1 MSLNCEEIE
10 LILSEEPL
18 EGMKIQNIFQPSYDS
33 IVFEL
38 YGRGNRL
45 FYLIS
50 IAHNACRLHPLSAPP
65 VKNERPLRFMECLR
79 SRIKGGTI
87 VHAEQISKDRIIKID
102 IAKADEK
109 GSLAR
114 LFLYARLWSGA
125 GNVMLVSE
133 DGIIIDALRRLPSR
147 QEVSGAAFSLS
158 APRSALNQSAKP
170 YTIRD
175 LQGQGPFWQRIEHF
189 YSEHTGQLSRD
200 VLIAQAR
207 EIYSRTYSSLENRL
221 SALSAKQ
228 QEYTQAER
236 FRQIGD
242 ILIGGYALEVQG
254 TKTFA
259 RALDFYE
266 NREILIEIEP
276 SATPAQNAARYYEKY
291 HKAKNGIDDIA
302 AQLERCKA
310 SMRQLKTWL
319 SRLEAEPD
327 PIVVAQ
333 ALRKGGAA
341 RPKEKMRFPCQHIEY
356 KGWTILIG
364 KSGKENDEILRHI
377 ARGSDLWLHAR
388 DYSGSY
394 VFIRAIK
401 NKSFPPEVIQTAAR
415 LAIYYS
421 KARKN
426 LGGDVHTTYVKNLRR
441 VKDGPAG
448 LVIPYLEKNI
458 YISFTEAQIKEILD
472 ESISEEEME
481 Q

>member
-18 EGMKIQNIFQPSYDS
+18 EGMKIQNIFQPSYDA
-33 IVFEL
+33 IVLEL

-50 IAHNACRLHPLSAPP
+50 IAHNACRIHPLTAPP
-65 VKNERPLRFMECLR
+65 AKNERPLRFMECLR

-87 VHAEQISKDRIIKID
+87 IHAEQISKDRIIKIE
-102 IAKADEK
+102 ITKADEK
-109 GSLAR
+109 GSPAI

-125 GNVMLVSE
+125 GNVLLVSE
-133 DGIIIDALRRLPSR
+133 EGIIIDALRRLPAR
-147 QEVSGAAFSLS
+147 QEISGAAFALP
-158 APRSALNQSAKP
+158 APRDAASQSTKP

-175 LQGQGPFWQRIEHF
+175 LQGPGPFWQRIEHF

-200 VLIAQAR
+200 ALIAQVR
-207 EIYSRTYSSLENRL
+207 EIFSRKYSSLENRL
-221 SALSAKQ
+221 SALSAMQ
-228 QEYTQAER
+228 NEYQQAER

-242 ILIGGYALEVQG
+242 ILIGGYAIEMQG

-291 HKAKNGIDDIA
+291 HKAKTGIDDIA
-302 AQLERCKA
+302 AELERCRT
-310 SMRQLKTWL
+310 SMSQLKTWL
-319 SRLEAEPD
+319 SKLEAEPD
-327 PIVVAQ
+327 PIVIAQ

-341 RPKEKMRFPCQHIEY
+341 RTKEKMRFPCQHIEY

-388 DYSGSY
+388 DYPGSY

-441 VKDGPAG
+441 AKDGPVG

-458 YISFTEAQIKEILD
+458 YISFTEAQIKDILD
-472 ESISEEEME
+472 ESLSGEEIE